1 MKKRLLPAF
10 LAVAL
15 FAPLSFAATADIQ
28 VGFSPEGSALK
39 LVLSTTGNA
48 KESIRLMAYSF
59 TSPDVVKSL
68 LDAHRRGVDV
78 RVVVDQNGNKS
89 KASKAALN
97 LLVNAGIP
105 TRTIS
110 RYKIMHDK
118 VLIVDNKT
126 TETGSFNYSRAADR
140 SNSENVIVIRDN
152 PAVAKIYLSHW
163 QSRWEQG
170 QDWTSTY

>member
-10 LAVAL
+10 LTVAL

-105 TRTIS
+105 TRTIAA
-110 RYKIMHDK
+110 YKIHHDK
-118 VLIVDNKT
+118 VIIVDGKT

-152 PAVAKIYLSHW
+152 PDVAKIYLSHW